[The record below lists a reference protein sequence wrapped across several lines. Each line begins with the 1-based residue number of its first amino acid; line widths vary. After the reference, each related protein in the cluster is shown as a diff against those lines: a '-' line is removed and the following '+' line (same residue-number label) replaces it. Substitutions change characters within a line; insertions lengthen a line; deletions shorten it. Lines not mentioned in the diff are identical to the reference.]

1 MDGKDEVT
9 GLNGMG
15 GMEGADG
22 MSGNGGM
29 EGVAGVSG
37 GGGMSRNEDAQ
48 PAQQPTQSAAGANPA
63 SADLAEK
70 LERWEELGR
79 KSFWGYLGCR
89 LEQWNDR
96 QVTASL
102 EIRPELLNL
111 GGILHGGVHASLI
124 DSTMGMLIMIAL
136 GEENIV
142 TTNLN
147 MHYLAPTKEGRVFV
161 TAEIVH
167 TTRRSITMQAFVR
180 TEEGERLAFGT
191 GTFRIVGPRP
201 AQA

>member
-147 MHYLAPTKEGRVFV
+147 MHFLASRSEGRVYA

-167 TTRRSITMQAFVR
+167 RARRTVTAEAIVR
-180 TEEGERLAFGT
+180 AEDGERLAFGT
-191 GTFRIVGPRP
+191 ATFLLVGQKTN
-201 AQA
+201 A